1 MQTMILTSQDQLKNL
16 DNVGAVLIYPS
27 KITTSGLIQSAT
39 SNDLVVNCIVDDDPD
54 NAFVGKSLSA
64 LGYPTGC
71 YIVINYQS
79 KKDVK
84 DITGAFSNNL
94 QLGYRAAIIVNKSD
108 YTQDDFKAF
117 SQYGIIVIDH
127 NDVKNHIL
135 TVPEFLTSRSLAMIR
150 DYTNVD
156 ISNVGP
162 GAFVGVGKDTSGLG
176 GGRSFGYST
185 NGQDFYAVIT
195 PKGLVFRQID
205 ALRMW
210 RLLKPQ
216 QAAQIGDFF
225 NNKVAKE
232 IEAQNES
239 LKSAVATANSAV
251 NAANQA
257 VNDSKV
263 NSDAINAMKSA
274 ESKARA
280 DADKAL
286 SDAQAAIKN
295 VSSNVDAVW
304 KNIASVEGQVNSVQ
318 TANEAVAKQLKADLS
333 SAKEKI
339 LTANDNLTKAQ
350 AAIEDNK
357 KAIAA
362 NVSSIN
368 ATIAQHK
375 KDIEAAQA
383 ANAQTA
389 NELASYTKQAEAQEK
404 TIKALQSD
412 DDSTKLTIADIKG
425 NVTQVQD
432 SVTGLTASL
441 KDTNNNVATVKAQA
455 DSLSSTLTTQGKS
468 VSQLLQTVTSL
479 TSSLKDADGRLST
492 VEQTAKSQ
500 TTTISGLK
508 DNFTQVKQEAD
519 KLTDTLKDTQGNIAQ
534 VQATAKGLSE
544 QIESA
549 QGDISNLTKTA
560 TSIQASLT
568 DHSKRIASVE
578 ARADKLESDMKDAQG
593 NITTAM
599 QTASEASVIAS
610 DAKSNA
616 ATAVVTANGVKA
628 VAQDANSTATEAKVT
643 ASEASVIASNA
654 KSDVLTVATTASDAK
669 MLATNAN
676 SQAMEANAT
685 ASNVSINLSEIEK
698 TANNAAS
705 QASVA
710 TSKADSNAKQIS
722 NVADTVTTLQT
733 SIQATQKELSGKVDQ
748 ATIDSTNKRLEDINA
763 QVSVVAGEVRSK
775 AEQTTVSG
783 ISTDLN
789 DLKAKAESIEK
800 DDIDFNDCKSQMNIF
815 SKGPKNAPNDN
826 YWWYL
831 RVEPGTEGRV
841 TQYAVSDRD
850 NHHYTRQF
858 ILTSWTPWKETADS
872 NDVANLQAQ
881 VDKHSTEIS
890 NNTKEI
896 QLKADSQTVNE
907 INQTVQQQQ
916 AQQKVLADQITSKV
930 SSADVE
936 KLVDGKGF
944 ATKDLVESSIT
955 QASGK
960 INETITNLQGNLQN
974 ITADLTG
981 LQSTVKDK
989 ADQSQIT
996 QLTNIVQ
1003 SKVSSK
1009 DYQTTISQL
1018 TNDINAKVAKG
1029 DLISQINIEA
1039 GQTLIQS
1046 KKLFLDADSVV
1057 FSGKA
1062 FIPDAA
1068 IANLSLDKLTTGHI
1082 TIPLTDKFG
1091 NEIELGREGI
1101 EISSL
1106 YSSID
1111 RKEPD
1116 SSANSNDSSANS
1128 SQTDNNAVQAASLM
1142 TSFAAIAN
1150 QPDDSGGLSS
1160 NGNIPDQPDNPD
1172 HPDTYTTSA
1181 SYRMRLTAD
1190 GLRMIQRVHYKN
1202 DRDGKENDRDF
1213 TELQVSPVN
1222 AVGAETTDGANGLAF
1237 VTGVDDNDYT
1247 TGNQPAS
1254 FLALGSGKKTN
1265 EKGTTFHNL
1274 DVIYSATSRSGYPA
1288 GMNVNTHLHI
1298 LPPGADHSIQAVWVS
1313 WSNWDGGEKY
1323 PALVQDGAN
1332 WGGVAFPKSGRVTLF
1347 DANGRYYTPDRNT
1360 GIGPYNSYGG

>member
-27 KITTSGLIQSAT
+27 KITTSGLIQSAL

-54 NAFVGKSLSA
+54 NAFIGQSLSQ
-64 LGYPTGC
+64 LGYPSGC

-84 DITGAFSNNL
+84 DITGVFSNNL

-156 ISNVGP
+156 ISAVGP

-216 QAAQIGDFF
+216 QTAQIGDFF

-239 LKSAVATANSAV
+239 LKSAVATATS
-251 NAANQA
+251 AANTASQA
-257 VNDSKV
+257 VTNSKV
-263 NSDAINAMKSA
+263 NSDVIKAMQSA
-274 ESKARA
+274 ASEAKAG
-280 DADKAL
+280 ADKAI

-295 VSSNVDAVW
+295 VASDVEAIRQNV
-304 KNIASVEGQVNSVQ
+304 ASVEGQVNS
-318 TANEAVAKQLKADLS
+318 
-333 SAKEKI
+333 
-339 LTANDNLTKAQ
+339 
-350 AAIEDNK
+350 
-357 KAIAA
+357 
-362 NVSSIN
+362 
-368 ATIAQHK
+368 
-375 KDIEAAQA
+375 AQA
-383 ANAQTA
+383 ANDSQAKAMQADLNKAKQSISDISKNLDKVSA
-389 NELASYTKQAEAQEK
+389 NLDTYAKSAAEQGHDITELKNQQGLIEADLASAN
-404 TIKALQSD
+404 
-412 DDSTKLTIADIKG
+412 G
-425 NVTQVQD
+425 NVTQLQATVN
-432 SVTGLTASL
+432 GLQGNL
-441 KDTNNNVATVKAQA
+441 KDTDSDVA
-455 DSLSSTLTTQGKS
+455 SLSATA
-468 VSQLLQTVTSL
+468 SQAGLA
-479 TSSLKDADGRLST
+479 LKNA
-492 VEQTAKSQ
+492 QSQ
-500 TTTISGLK
+500 
-508 DNFTQVKQEAD
+508 V
-519 KLTDTLKDTQGNIAQ
+519 AQ
-534 VQATAKGLSE
+534 V
-544 QIESA
+544 I
-549 QGDISNLTKTA
+549 
-560 TSIQASLT
+560 
-568 DHSKRIASVE
+568 
-578 ARADKLESDMKDAQG
+578 ARADKFQATIAEQDKKIVDIKA
-593 NITTAM
+593 TAD
-599 QTASEASVIAS
+599 SASVAAS
-610 DAKSNA
+610 N
-616 ATAVVTANGVKA
+616 
-628 VAQDANSTATEAKVT
+628 ANSTATEAKLTASAASVT
-643 ASEASVIASNA
+643 ASDA
-654 KSDVLTVATTASDAK
+654 KSDVLTATTTASDAK
-669 MLATNAN
+669 LLATNAK

-685 ASNVSINLSEIEK
+685 ASNVSIHLSGVEK

-705 QASVA
+705 QANVA
-710 TSKADSNAKQIS
+710 TSKADSNAKQINS
-722 NVADTVTTLQT
+722 VANTVKTVQA
-733 SIQATQKELSGKVDQ
+733 SVEATQKELSGKVDQ

-858 ILTSWTPWKETADS
+858 ISTSWTPWKETADS

-916 AQQKVLADQITSKV
+916 AQQKILADQITSKV

-936 KLVDGKGF
+936 KMVDGKGF

-996 QLTNIVQ
+996 QLTNVVQ

-1009 DYQTTISQL
+1009 DYQTAISQL
-1018 TNDINAKVAKG
+1018 TDDINAKVAKG
-1029 DLISQINIEA
+1029 DLMSQINIEA

-1068 IANLSLDKLTTGHI
+1068 ITNLSLDKLTTGQLK
-1082 TIPLTDKFG
+1082 IPIADQYG
-1091 NEIELGREGI
+1091 NQIVMGNSGINISSAPQTVRWSNVQTKSNDEARFMINVAGKGI
-1101 EISSL
+1101 EF
-1106 YSSID
+1106 ID
-1111 RKEPD
+1111 RVKYDPSVEHINKSD
-1116 SSANSNDSSANS
+1116 DF
-1128 SQTDNNAVQAASLM
+1128 
-1142 TSFAAIAN
+1142 SFLRM
-1150 QPDDSGGLSS
+1150 QPDVLHSQDGSADQVASPSGMTLYVPT
-1160 NGNIPDQPDNPD
+1160 NI
-1172 HPDTYTTSA
+1172 
-1181 SYRMRLTAD
+1181 
-1190 GLRMIQRVHYKN
+1190 
-1202 DRDGKENDRDF
+1202 
-1213 TELQVSPVN
+1213 SP
-1222 AVGAETTDGANGLAF
+1222 ETGPISPG
-1237 VTGVDDNDYT
+1237 G
-1247 TGNQPAS
+1247 
-1254 FLALGSGKKTN
+1254 FLAIGYDETQQRNPSDEQKGIDIAYVSKPIN
-1265 EKGTTFHNL
+1265 GWEKGLTINTTM
-1274 DVIYSATSRSGYPA
+1274 RMKPK
-1288 GMNVNTHLHI
+1288 
-1298 LPPGADHSIQAVWVS
+1298 GADHAIRTAWVS

-1323 PALVQDGAN
+1323 PALVQDGSN

-1360 GIGPYNSYGG
+1360 GIGPYNNYGG

>member
-1 MQTMILTSQDQLKNL
+1 MILTSQDQLKNL
-16 DNVGAVLIYPS
+16 DNVGAVLVYPS
-27 KITTSGLIQSAT
+27 KITTSGLIQSAL
-39 SNDLVVNCIVDDDPD
+39 SNDLVVNCIVDEDPD

-239 LKSAVATANSAV
+239 LKSAVATATSAV

-263 NSDAINAMKSA
+263 NSDAIKAMQSAASEAKSDAQNATNIANAMKSSVTDQLKNLDSTSKELDNVRSEMTQYAKTAQDQGKDIADLKKSTA
-274 ESKARA
+274 EITA
-280 DADKAL
+280 DVANTKGDVAELKINASATAVMASNNK
-286 SDAQAAIKN
+286 SDITQLQVTA
-295 VSSNVDAVW
+295 SNASIDLQNA
-304 KNIASVEGQVNSVQ
+304 KSDIASVNA
-318 TANEAVAKQLKADLS
+318 TADK
-333 SAKEKI
+333 
-339 LTANDNLTKAQ
+339 
-350 AAIEDNK
+350 
-357 KAIAA
+357 
-362 NVSSIN
+362 IN
-368 ATIAQHK
+368 ASI
-375 KDIEAAQA
+375 KDQ
-383 ANAQTA
+383 
-389 NELASYTKQAEAQEK
+389 
-404 TIKALQSD
+404 
-412 DDSTKLTIADIKG
+412 
-425 NVTQVQD
+425 
-432 SVTGLTASL
+432 
-441 KDTNNNVATVKAQA
+441 
-455 DSLSSTLTTQGKS
+455 
-468 VSQLLQTVTSL
+468 
-479 TSSLKDADGRLST
+479 DGRIST
-492 VEQTAKSQ
+492 VEQTAK
-500 TTTISGLK
+500 G
-508 DNFTQVKQEAD
+508 
-519 KLTDTLKDTQGNIAQ
+519 
-534 VQATAKGLSE
+534 
-544 QIESA
+544 
-549 QGDISNLTKTA
+549 
-560 TSIQASLT
+560 
-568 DHSKRIASVE
+568 
-578 ARADKLESDMKDAQG
+578 
-593 NITTAM
+593 
-599 QTASEASVIAS
+599 
-610 DAKSNA
+610 
-616 ATAVVTANGVKA
+616 
-628 VAQDANSTATEAKVT
+628 
-643 ASEASVIASNA
+643 
-654 KSDVLTVATTASDAK
+654 
-669 MLATNAN
+669 
-676 SQAMEANAT
+676 
-685 ASNVSINLSEIEK
+685 
-698 TANNAAS
+698 
-705 QASVA
+705 
-710 TSKADSNAKQIS
+710 
-722 NVADTVTTLQT
+722 
-733 SIQATQKELSGKVDQ
+733 IQATIGNQQ
-748 ATIDSTNKRLEDINA
+748 NDINTIKQDA
-763 QVSVVAGEVRSK
+763 TGMKETIINNQKQLTEINTSVDGLSTKVAGAV
-775 AEQTTVSG
+775 G
-783 ISTDLN
+783 
-789 DLKAKAESIEK
+789 K
-800 DDIDFNDCKSQMNIF
+800 DF
-815 SKGPKNAPNDN
+815 
-826 YWWYL
+826 
-831 RVEPGTEGRV
+831 
-841 TQYAVSDRD
+841 
-850 NHHYTRQF
+850 
-858 ILTSWTPWKETADS
+858 
-872 NDVANLQAQ
+872 
-881 VDKHSTEIS
+881 
-890 NNTKEI
+890 
-896 QLKADSQTVNE
+896 
-907 INQTVQQQQ
+907 
-916 AQQKVLADQITSKV
+916 
-930 SSADVE
+930 
-936 KLVDGKGF
+936 
-944 ATKDLVESSIT
+944 VESSIK
-955 QASGK
+955 QANDK
-960 INETITNLQGNLQN
+960 INESITSINGNIQN
-974 ITADLTG
+974 ITADLNG
-981 LQSTVKDK
+981 VQATVKDK
-989 ADQSQIT
+989 ADVSQIT
-996 QLTNIVQ
+996 QLTNLI
-1003 SKVSSK
+1003 STKVNQD
-1009 DYQTTISQL
+1009 DYKSAITQL
-1018 TNDINAKVAKG
+1018 GDDINARVQKG
-1029 DLISQINIEA
+1029 DLISQINLEA
-1039 GQTLIQS
+1039 GQTLIES

-1111 RKEPD
+1111 RKDPD
-1116 SSANSNDSSANS
+1116 SSANSTDSSAS
-1128 SQTDNNAVQAASLM
+1128 SNQTDNNAVQAASLM

-1150 QPDDSGGLSS
+1150 QPDDSGGSSS

-1172 HPDTYTTSA
+1172 HPDTYTKSA

-1254 FLALGSGKKTN
+1254 FLALGNGKKTN
-1265 EKGTTFHNL
+1265 EKGTTLHNL

-1313 WSNWDGGEKY
+1313 WSNWDWGERY
-1323 PALVQDGAN
+1323 PAIVQDGAN

-1360 GIGPYNSYGG
+1360 GIGPYNNYGG

>member
-1 MQTMILTSQDQLKNL
+1 MILTSQDQLKNL
-16 DNVGAVLIYPS
+16 DNVGAVLVYPS
-27 KITTSGLIQSAT
+27 KITTSGLIQSAL

-94 QLGYRAAIIVNKSD
+94 QLGYRAAIIINKSD
-108 YTQDDFKAF
+108 YTQDDFKVF

-216 QAAQIGDFF
+216 QAAQIGEFF

-239 LKSAVATANSAV
+239 LKSAVATATSAV

-274 ESKARA
+274 ESEARA

-304 KNIASVEGQVNSVQ
+304 KNIASVEGQVNSAQ
-318 TANEAVAKQLKADLS
+318 TANEA
-333 SAKEKI
+333 
-339 LTANDNLTKAQ
+339 TAQ
-350 AAIEDNK
+350 
-357 KAIAA
+357 
-362 NVSSIN
+362 
-368 ATIAQHK
+368 Q
-375 KDIEAAQA
+375 
-383 ANAQTA
+383 
-389 NELASYTKQAEAQEK
+389 
-404 TIKALQSD
+404 LQSD
-412 DDSTKLTIADIKG
+412 IDNAKQSVADTNKSLDNVSASLDIYAKSATEQGKDITELKNQQGKLEADLAGANG
-425 NVTQVQD
+425 NVTQLQATVSGIRGNLKETND
-432 SVTGLTASL
+432 NVASLSATASQTGIAL
-441 KDTNNNVATVKAQA
+441 KNAQ
-455 DSLSSTLTTQGKS
+455 
-468 VSQLLQTVTSL
+468 SQV
-479 TSSLKDADGRLST
+479 
-492 VEQTAKSQ
+492 
-500 TTTISGLK
+500 
-508 DNFTQVKQEAD
+508 
-519 KLTDTLKDTQGNIAQ
+519 AQ
-534 VQATAKGLSE
+534 V
-544 QIESA
+544 I
-549 QGDISNLTKTA
+549 
-560 TSIQASLT
+560 
-568 DHSKRIASVE
+568 
-578 ARADKLESDMKDAQG
+578 ARADTLQATIADQNKKIVDIKA
-593 NITTAM
+593 TADGASI
-599 QTASEASVIAS
+599 TASS
-610 DAKSNA
+610 
-616 ATAVVTANGVKA
+616 
-628 VAQDANSTATEAKVT
+628 ANSTAAEAKLT
-643 ASEASVIASNA
+643 ASAASVSASDA
-654 KSDVLTVATTASDAK
+654 KSDVLTATANASDAK
-669 MLATNAN
+669 LLATNAN
-676 SQAMEANAT
+676 SQALEASAA
-685 ASNVSINLSEIEK
+685 ASGVSINLSGVEK
-698 TANNAAS
+698 KANDAAS

-710 TSKADSNAKQIS
+710 TSNASQAQATADSNANKIS
-722 NVADTVTTLQT
+722 SVADTITTVQASL
-733 SIQATQKELSGKVDQ
+733 SATQKELSGKVNQTTLD
-748 ATIDSTNKRLEDINA
+748 ATNKKLDNINA
-763 QVSVVAGEVRSK
+763 QVSVVAGEVQSK
-775 AEQTTVSG
+775 AEQTTVNNLS
-783 ISTDLN
+783 IDLN
-789 DLKAKAESIEK
+789 SLKSKTEWVEN
-800 DDIDFNDCKSQMNIF
+800 DNVDFNDCKSQMNVF
-815 SKGPKNAPNDN
+815 AKSPKNAPNTN
-826 YWWYL
+826 YWWFL
-831 RVEPGTEGRV
+831 RVEPGTDSRV

-858 ILTSWTPWKETADS
+858 VSPNWTAWQGNADS
-872 NDVANLQAQ
+872 SDVANLQAQ
-881 VDKHSTEIS
+881 ITTQGTEIS
-890 NNTKEI
+890 NNTHAI
-896 QLKADSQTVNE
+896 QLKADATTVNT
-907 INQTVQQQQ
+907 INDTVKQQQ

-936 KLVDGKGF
+936 KMVDGKGF

-974 ITADLTG
+974 VTADLTG

-996 QLTNIVQ
+996 QLTNVVQ

-1009 DYQTTISQL
+1009 DYQTAISQL
-1018 TNDINAKVAKG
+1018 TDDINAKVAKG
-1029 DLISQINIEA
+1029 DLISQINMEA

-1068 IANLSLDKLTTGHI
+1068 IENLSLDKLTTGHI

-1116 SSANSNDSSANS
+1116 SSANSNDSSASS

-1150 QPDDSGGLSS
+1150 QPDDSGGSS
-1160 NGNIPDQPDNPD
+1160 GNGNIPDQPDNPD
-1172 HPDTYTTSA
+1172 HPDTYTKSA

-1202 DRDGKENDRDF
+1202 DRNGKESDRDF
-1213 TELQVSPVN
+1213 TELQVSPVD

-1323 PALVQDGAN
+1323 PALVQDGSY
-1332 WGGVAFPKSGRVTLF
+1332 WGGIAFPKSGRVTLF

-1360 GIGPYNSYGG
+1360 GIGPYNNYGG

>member
-1 MQTMILTSQDQLKNL
+1 MILTSQDQLKNL
-16 DNVGAVLIYPS
+16 DNVGAVLVYPS
-27 KITTSGLIQSAT
+27 KITTSGLIQSAL
-39 SNDLVVNCIVDDDPD
+39 SNDLVVNCIVDEDPD

-216 QAAQIGDFF
+216 QTAQIGDFF

-239 LKSAVATANSAV
+239 LKSAVSNASEAVKRADSAV
-251 NAANQA
+251 AN
-257 VNDSKV
+257 SKV
-263 NSDAINAMKSA
+263 NSDAIKAMQSAASEAKSDAQNATNIANAMKSSVTDQLKNLDSTSKELDNARSEMTQYAKTAQDQGKDIADLKKSTA
-274 ESKARA
+274 EITA
-280 DADKAL
+280 DVANTKGDVAELKINASATAVMASNNK
-286 SDAQAAIKN
+286 SDITQLQVTA
-295 VSSNVDAVW
+295 SNASIDLQNA
-304 KNIASVEGQVNSVQ
+304 KSDIASVNA
-318 TANEAVAKQLKADLS
+318 TADK
-333 SAKEKI
+333 
-339 LTANDNLTKAQ
+339 
-350 AAIEDNK
+350 
-357 KAIAA
+357 
-362 NVSSIN
+362 IN
-368 ATIAQHK
+368 ASI
-375 KDIEAAQA
+375 KDQ
-383 ANAQTA
+383 
-389 NELASYTKQAEAQEK
+389 
-404 TIKALQSD
+404 
-412 DDSTKLTIADIKG
+412 
-425 NVTQVQD
+425 
-432 SVTGLTASL
+432 
-441 KDTNNNVATVKAQA
+441 
-455 DSLSSTLTTQGKS
+455 
-468 VSQLLQTVTSL
+468 
-479 TSSLKDADGRLST
+479 DGRIST
-492 VEQTAKSQ
+492 VEQTAK
-500 TTTISGLK
+500 G
-508 DNFTQVKQEAD
+508 
-519 KLTDTLKDTQGNIAQ
+519 
-534 VQATAKGLSE
+534 
-544 QIESA
+544 
-549 QGDISNLTKTA
+549 
-560 TSIQASLT
+560 
-568 DHSKRIASVE
+568 
-578 ARADKLESDMKDAQG
+578 
-593 NITTAM
+593 
-599 QTASEASVIAS
+599 
-610 DAKSNA
+610 
-616 ATAVVTANGVKA
+616 
-628 VAQDANSTATEAKVT
+628 
-643 ASEASVIASNA
+643 
-654 KSDVLTVATTASDAK
+654 
-669 MLATNAN
+669 
-676 SQAMEANAT
+676 
-685 ASNVSINLSEIEK
+685 
-698 TANNAAS
+698 
-705 QASVA
+705 
-710 TSKADSNAKQIS
+710 
-722 NVADTVTTLQT
+722 
-733 SIQATQKELSGKVDQ
+733 IQATIGNQQ
-748 ATIDSTNKRLEDINA
+748 NDINTIKQDA
-763 QVSVVAGEVRSK
+763 TGMKETITNNQKQLTEINTSVDGLSTKVAGAV
-775 AEQTTVSG
+775 G
-783 ISTDLN
+783 
-789 DLKAKAESIEK
+789 K
-800 DDIDFNDCKSQMNIF
+800 DF
-815 SKGPKNAPNDN
+815 
-826 YWWYL
+826 
-831 RVEPGTEGRV
+831 
-841 TQYAVSDRD
+841 
-850 NHHYTRQF
+850 
-858 ILTSWTPWKETADS
+858 
-872 NDVANLQAQ
+872 
-881 VDKHSTEIS
+881 
-890 NNTKEI
+890 
-896 QLKADSQTVNE
+896 
-907 INQTVQQQQ
+907 
-916 AQQKVLADQITSKV
+916 
-930 SSADVE
+930 
-936 KLVDGKGF
+936 
-944 ATKDLVESSIT
+944 VESSIK
-955 QASGK
+955 QANDK
-960 INETITNLQGNLQN
+960 INESITSINGNIQN
-974 ITADLTG
+974 ITADLNG
-981 LQSTVKDK
+981 VQATVKNK
-989 ADQSQIT
+989 ADVSQIT
-996 QLTNIVQ
+996 QLTNLI
-1003 SKVSSK
+1003 STKVNQD
-1009 DYQTTISQL
+1009 DYKSAITQL
-1018 TNDINAKVAKG
+1018 GDDINARVQKG
-1029 DLISQINIEA
+1029 DLISQINLEA
-1039 GQTLIQS
+1039 GQTLIES

-1116 SSANSNDSSANS
+1116 SSANSTDSSAS
-1128 SQTDNNAVQAASLM
+1128 SNQTDNNAVQAASLM

-1150 QPDDSGGLSS
+1150 QPDDSGGSSS

-1254 FLALGSGKKTN
+1254 FLALGNGKKTN
-1265 EKGTTFHNL
+1265 EKGTTLHHL

-1360 GIGPYNSYGG
+1360 GIGPYNNYGG

>member
-54 NAFVGKSLSA
+54 NAFIGQSLSQ
-64 LGYPTGC
+64 LGYPSGC
-71 YIVINYQS
+71 YIAINYQN
-79 KKDVK
+79 KKTAK
-84 DITGAFSNNL
+84 EITDAFSSNL

-216 QAAQIGDFF
+216 QTAQIGDFF

-239 LKSAVATANSAV
+239 LKSAVATATSAV

-263 NSDAINAMKSA
+263 NSDAIKAMQSAASEAKSDAQNATNIANAMKSSVTDQLKNLDSTSKELDNARSEMTQYAKTAQDQGKDIADLNKSTA
-274 ESKARA
+274 EITA
-280 DADKAL
+280 DVANTKGDVAELKINASATAVMASNNK
-286 SDAQAAIKN
+286 SDITQLQVTA
-295 VSSNVDAVW
+295 SNASIDLQNA
-304 KNIASVEGQVNSVQ
+304 KSDIASVNA
-318 TANEAVAKQLKADLS
+318 TADK
-333 SAKEKI
+333 
-339 LTANDNLTKAQ
+339 
-350 AAIEDNK
+350 
-357 KAIAA
+357 
-362 NVSSIN
+362 IN
-368 ATIAQHK
+368 ASI
-375 KDIEAAQA
+375 KDQ
-383 ANAQTA
+383 
-389 NELASYTKQAEAQEK
+389 
-404 TIKALQSD
+404 
-412 DDSTKLTIADIKG
+412 
-425 NVTQVQD
+425 
-432 SVTGLTASL
+432 
-441 KDTNNNVATVKAQA
+441 
-455 DSLSSTLTTQGKS
+455 
-468 VSQLLQTVTSL
+468 
-479 TSSLKDADGRLST
+479 DGRIST
-492 VEQTAKSQ
+492 VEQTAK
-500 TTTISGLK
+500 G
-508 DNFTQVKQEAD
+508 
-519 KLTDTLKDTQGNIAQ
+519 
-534 VQATAKGLSE
+534 
-544 QIESA
+544 
-549 QGDISNLTKTA
+549 
-560 TSIQASLT
+560 
-568 DHSKRIASVE
+568 
-578 ARADKLESDMKDAQG
+578 
-593 NITTAM
+593 
-599 QTASEASVIAS
+599 
-610 DAKSNA
+610 
-616 ATAVVTANGVKA
+616 
-628 VAQDANSTATEAKVT
+628 
-643 ASEASVIASNA
+643 
-654 KSDVLTVATTASDAK
+654 
-669 MLATNAN
+669 
-676 SQAMEANAT
+676 
-685 ASNVSINLSEIEK
+685 
-698 TANNAAS
+698 
-705 QASVA
+705 
-710 TSKADSNAKQIS
+710 
-722 NVADTVTTLQT
+722 
-733 SIQATQKELSGKVDQ
+733 IQATIGNQQ
-748 ATIDSTNKRLEDINA
+748 NDINTIKQDA
-763 QVSVVAGEVRSK
+763 TGMKETITNNQKQLTEINTSVDGLSTKVAGAV
-775 AEQTTVSG
+775 G
-783 ISTDLN
+783 
-789 DLKAKAESIEK
+789 K
-800 DDIDFNDCKSQMNIF
+800 DF
-815 SKGPKNAPNDN
+815 
-826 YWWYL
+826 
-831 RVEPGTEGRV
+831 
-841 TQYAVSDRD
+841 
-850 NHHYTRQF
+850 
-858 ILTSWTPWKETADS
+858 
-872 NDVANLQAQ
+872 
-881 VDKHSTEIS
+881 
-890 NNTKEI
+890 
-896 QLKADSQTVNE
+896 
-907 INQTVQQQQ
+907 
-916 AQQKVLADQITSKV
+916 
-930 SSADVE
+930 
-936 KLVDGKGF
+936 
-944 ATKDLVESSIT
+944 VESSIK
-955 QASGK
+955 QANDK
-960 INETITNLQGNLQN
+960 INESITSINGNIQN
-974 ITADLTG
+974 ITADLNG
-981 LQSTVKDK
+981 VQATVKNK
-989 ADQSQIT
+989 ADVSQIT
-996 QLTNIVQ
+996 QLTNLI
-1003 SKVSSK
+1003 STKVNQD
-1009 DYQTTISQL
+1009 DYKSAITQL
-1018 TNDINAKVAKG
+1018 GDDINARVQKG
-1029 DLISQINIEA
+1029 DLISQINLEA
-1039 GQTLIQS
+1039 GQTLIES

-1116 SSANSNDSSANS
+1116 SSANSTDSSAS
-1128 SQTDNNAVQAASLM
+1128 SNQTDNNAVQAASLM

-1150 QPDDSGGLSS
+1150 QPDDSGGSSS

-1202 DRDGKENDRDF
+1202 DRNGKENDRDF

-1254 FLALGSGKKTN
+1254 FLALGNGKKTN
-1265 EKGTTFHNL
+1265 EKGTTLHHL

-1323 PALVQDGAN
+1323 PALVQDGSN

-1360 GIGPYNSYGG
+1360 GIGPYNNYGG

>member
-16 DNVGAVLIYPS
+16 DNVGAVLVYPS
-27 KITTSGLIQSAT
+27 KITTSGLIQSAL

-54 NAFVGKSLSA
+54 NAFIGQSLSQ
-64 LGYPTGC
+64 LGYPSGC
-71 YIVINYQS
+71 YIAINYQN
-79 KKDVK
+79 KKTAK
-84 DITGAFSNNL
+84 EITDAFSSNL
-94 QLGYRAAIIVNKSD
+94 QLGYRAAIIINKSD

-274 ESKARA
+274 TSSAKS
-280 DADKAL
+280 DADTAMQQATSAVSAISAQIEEVEKSVADTNSANKSAVDAL
-286 SDAQAAIKN
+286 KGNISDAQQTISDVSKNLSTVSANLDTYAKSAAEQGHDITSLKNQQGKLEADMASVSGNVAQLTATTDKLQANIKDN
-295 VSSNVDAVW
+295 SG
-304 KNIASVEGQVNSVQ
+304 NIASLQETASQ
-318 TANEAVAKQLKADLS
+318 TA
-333 SAKEKI
+333 
-339 LTANDNLTKAQ
+339 
-350 AAIEDNK
+350 
-357 KAIAA
+357 
-362 NVSSIN
+362 VSI
-368 ATIAQHK
+368 Q
-375 KDIEAAQA
+375 
-383 ANAQTA
+383 NAQSQVASVIATA
-389 NELASYTKQAEAQEK
+389 GQ
-404 TIKALQSD
+404 LQSLITD
-412 DDSTKLTIADIKG
+412 Q
-425 NVTQVQD
+425 N
-432 SVTGLTASL
+432 
-441 KDTNNNVATVKAQA
+441 
-455 DSLSSTLTTQGKS
+455 
-468 VSQLLQTVTSL
+468 
-479 TSSLKDADGRLST
+479 
-492 VEQTAKSQ
+492 
-500 TTTISGLK
+500 
-508 DNFTQVKQEAD
+508 KQ
-519 KLTDTLKDTQGNIAQ
+519 I
-534 VQATAKGLSE
+534 
-544 QIESA
+544 
-549 QGDISNLTKTA
+549 
-560 TSIQASLT
+560 TSI
-568 DHSKRIASVE
+568 K
-578 ARADKLESDMKDAQG
+578 
-593 NITTAM
+593 
-599 QTASEASVIAS
+599 QTASAASVSAS

-616 ATAVVTANGVKA
+616 VQAQLTASAATVVAGNAKA
-628 VAQDANSTATEAKVT
+628 EALSVSAT
-643 ASEASVIASNA
+643 ASEAKI
-654 KSDVLTVATTASDAK
+654 T
-669 MLATNAN
+669 ATNAS
-676 SQAMEANAT
+676 SQAMQANAT
-685 ASNVSINLSEIEK
+685 ASGVAVDLKSVEGNVK
-698 TANNAAS
+698 ANS
-705 QASVA
+705 D
-710 TSKADSNAKQIS
+710 KADSTAQQLSAVSQK
-722 NVADTVTTLQT
+722 VTTNEANI
-733 SIQATQKELSGKVDQ
+733 SATQKQIEAKADRVTVDNL
-748 ATIDSTNKRLEDINA
+748 NKT
-763 QVSVVAGEVRSK
+763 VSSQAGEIQ
-775 AEQTTVSG
+775 A
-783 ISTDLN
+783 
-789 DLKAKAESIEK
+789 
-800 DDIDFNDCKSQMNIF
+800 
-815 SKGPKNAPNDN
+815 NANG
-826 YWWYL
+826 L
-831 RVEPGTEGRV
+831 
-841 TQYAVSDRD
+841 
-850 NHHYTRQF
+850 
-858 ILTSWTPWKETADS
+858 L
-872 NDVANLQAQ
+872 
-881 VDKHSTEIS
+881 
-890 NNTKEI
+890 
-896 QLKADSQTVNE
+896 LKADKTVTDSLNNSIQE
-907 INQTVQQQQ
+907 QQ
-916 AQQKVLADQITSKV
+916 AQQKLLADQITSKV

-936 KLVDGKGF
+936 KMVDGKGF

-960 INETITNLQGNLQN
+960 INESITNLQGNLQN

-981 LQSTVKDK
+981 LQSTVRDK

-996 QLTNIVQ
+996 QLTNVVQ
-1003 SKVSSK
+1003 SKVSSE

-1018 TNDINAKVAKG
+1018 TNDINAKVSKG
-1029 DLISQINIEA
+1029 DLISQINMEA

-1116 SSANSNDSSANS
+1116 SSANSNDSSASS
-1128 SQTDNNAVQAASLM
+1128 SQADNNAVQAASLM

-1150 QPDDSGGLSS
+1150 QPDDSGGSS
-1160 NGNIPDQPDNPD
+1160 GNGNIPDQPVNPD
-1172 HPDTYTTSA
+1172 HPDTYTKSA

-1222 AVGAETTDGANGLAF
+1222 AVGTETTDGANGLAF
-1237 VTGVDDNDYT
+1237 ITGVDDNDYT

-1254 FLALGSGKKTN
+1254 FLALGNGKKTN

-1323 PALVQDGAN
+1323 PALVQDGSN

-1360 GIGPYNSYGG
+1360 GIGPYNNYGG

>member
-39 SNDLVVNCIVDDDPD
+39 SNNLVVNCIVDDDPD
-54 NAFVGKSLSA
+54 NAFIGQSLSQ
-64 LGYPTGC
+64 LGYPSGC
-71 YIVINYQS
+71 YIAINYQN
-79 KKDVK
+79 KKTAK
-84 DITGAFSNNL
+84 EITDAFSSNL
-94 QLGYRAAIIVNKSD
+94 QLGYRAAIIINKSD

-135 TVPEFLTSRSLAMIR
+135 TVPEFLTYRSLAMIR

-239 LKSAVATANSAV
+239 LKSAVATATSAV
-251 NAANQA
+251 NVANQA

-263 NSDAINAMKSA
+263 NSDAIKVMQSA
-274 ESKARA
+274 ASEAKAG
-280 DADKAL
+280 ADKAI
-286 SDAQAAIKN
+286 SDTQAAIKN
-295 VSSNVDAVW
+295 VASDVEAIRQNV
-304 KNIASVEGQVNSVQ
+304 ASVEGQVNS
-318 TANEAVAKQLKADLS
+318 
-333 SAKEKI
+333 
-339 LTANDNLTKAQ
+339 
-350 AAIEDNK
+350 
-357 KAIAA
+357 
-362 NVSSIN
+362 
-368 ATIAQHK
+368 
-375 KDIEAAQA
+375 AQA
-383 ANAQTA
+383 ANDSQTKAMQADLNKAKQSISDISKNLDKVSA
-389 NELASYTKQAEAQEK
+389 NLDTYAKSAAEQGHDITELKNQQGLIEADLASAN
-404 TIKALQSD
+404 
-412 DDSTKLTIADIKG
+412 G
-425 NVTQVQD
+425 NVTQLQATVN
-432 SVTGLTASL
+432 GLQGNL
-441 KDTNNNVATVKAQA
+441 KDTDSDVA
-455 DSLSSTLTTQGKS
+455 SLSATA
-468 VSQLLQTVTSL
+468 SQAGLA
-479 TSSLKDADGRLST
+479 LKNA
-492 VEQTAKSQ
+492 QSQ
-500 TTTISGLK
+500 
-508 DNFTQVKQEAD
+508 V
-519 KLTDTLKDTQGNIAQ
+519 AQ
-534 VQATAKGLSE
+534 V
-544 QIESA
+544 I
-549 QGDISNLTKTA
+549 
-560 TSIQASLT
+560 
-568 DHSKRIASVE
+568 
-578 ARADKLESDMKDAQG
+578 ARADKFQATIAEQDKKIVDIKA
-593 NITTAM
+593 TAD
-599 QTASEASVIAS
+599 SASVAAS
-610 DAKSNA
+610 N
-616 ATAVVTANGVKA
+616 
-628 VAQDANSTATEAKVT
+628 ANSTATEAKLTASAASVT
-643 ASEASVIASNA
+643 ASDA
-654 KSDVLTVATTASDAK
+654 KSDVLTATTTASDAK
-669 MLATNAN
+669 LLATNAK

-685 ASNVSINLSEIEK
+685 ASNVSIHLSGVEK

-705 QASVA
+705 QANVA
-710 TSKADSNAKQIS
+710 TSKADSNAKQINS
-722 NVADTVTTLQT
+722 VANTVTTVQA
-733 SIQATQKELSGKVDQ
+733 SVEATQKELSGKVDQ

-858 ILTSWTPWKETADS
+858 ISTSWTPWKETADS

-890 NNTKEI
+890 NNTREI
-896 QLKADSQTVNE
+896 QLKADSQTVNM
-907 INQTVQQQQ
+907 INQTVQKQQ
-916 AQQKVLADQITSKV
+916 AQQKILADQITSKV

-936 KLVDGKGF
+936 KMIDGKGF

-981 LQSTVKDK
+981 LQSTVKNK

-996 QLTNIVQ
+996 QLTNVVQ

-1018 TNDINAKVAKG
+1018 TNDINAKVSKG
-1029 DLISQINIEA
+1029 DLISQINMEA

-1111 RKEPD
+1111 RKDPD
-1116 SSANSNDSSANS
+1116 SSANSNDSSASS
-1128 SQTDNNAVQAASLM
+1128 SQADNNAVQAASLM

-1150 QPDDSGGLSS
+1150 QPDDSGGSS
-1160 NGNIPDQPDNPD
+1160 GNGNIPDQPVNPD
-1172 HPDTYTTSA
+1172 HPDTYTKSA

-1222 AVGAETTDGANGLAF
+1222 AVGTETTDGANGLAF
-1237 VTGVDDNDYT
+1237 ITGVDDNDYT

-1254 FLALGSGKKTN
+1254 FLALGNGKKTN

>member
-1 MQTMILTSQDQLKNL
+1 MILTSQDQLKNL
-16 DNVGAVLIYPS
+16 DNVGAVLVYPS
-27 KITTSGLIQSAT
+27 KITTSGLIQSAL
-39 SNDLVVNCIVDDDPD
+39 SNDLVVNCIVDEDPD

-216 QAAQIGDFF
+216 QTAQIGDFF

-239 LKSAVATANSAV
+239 LKSAVSNASEAVKRADSAV
-251 NAANQA
+251 AN
-257 VNDSKV
+257 SKV
-263 NSDAINAMKSA
+263 NSDAIKAMQSAASEAKSDAQNATNIANAMKSIVTDQLKNLDSTSKELDNARSEMTQYAKTAQDQGKDIADLKKSTA
-274 ESKARA
+274 EITA
-280 DADKAL
+280 DVANTKGDVAELKINASATAVMASNNK
-286 SDAQAAIKN
+286 SDITQLQVTA
-295 VSSNVDAVW
+295 SNASIDLQNA
-304 KNIASVEGQVNSVQ
+304 KSDIASVNA
-318 TANEAVAKQLKADLS
+318 TADK
-333 SAKEKI
+333 
-339 LTANDNLTKAQ
+339 
-350 AAIEDNK
+350 
-357 KAIAA
+357 
-362 NVSSIN
+362 IN
-368 ATIAQHK
+368 ASI
-375 KDIEAAQA
+375 KDQ
-383 ANAQTA
+383 
-389 NELASYTKQAEAQEK
+389 
-404 TIKALQSD
+404 
-412 DDSTKLTIADIKG
+412 
-425 NVTQVQD
+425 
-432 SVTGLTASL
+432 
-441 KDTNNNVATVKAQA
+441 
-455 DSLSSTLTTQGKS
+455 
-468 VSQLLQTVTSL
+468 
-479 TSSLKDADGRLST
+479 DGRIST
-492 VEQTAKSQ
+492 VEQTAK
-500 TTTISGLK
+500 G
-508 DNFTQVKQEAD
+508 
-519 KLTDTLKDTQGNIAQ
+519 
-534 VQATAKGLSE
+534 
-544 QIESA
+544 
-549 QGDISNLTKTA
+549 
-560 TSIQASLT
+560 
-568 DHSKRIASVE
+568 
-578 ARADKLESDMKDAQG
+578 
-593 NITTAM
+593 
-599 QTASEASVIAS
+599 
-610 DAKSNA
+610 
-616 ATAVVTANGVKA
+616 
-628 VAQDANSTATEAKVT
+628 
-643 ASEASVIASNA
+643 
-654 KSDVLTVATTASDAK
+654 
-669 MLATNAN
+669 
-676 SQAMEANAT
+676 
-685 ASNVSINLSEIEK
+685 
-698 TANNAAS
+698 
-705 QASVA
+705 
-710 TSKADSNAKQIS
+710 
-722 NVADTVTTLQT
+722 
-733 SIQATQKELSGKVDQ
+733 IQATIGNQQ
-748 ATIDSTNKRLEDINA
+748 NDINTIKQDA
-763 QVSVVAGEVRSK
+763 TGMKETITNNQKQLTEINTSVDGLSTKVAGAV
-775 AEQTTVSG
+775 G
-783 ISTDLN
+783 
-789 DLKAKAESIEK
+789 K
-800 DDIDFNDCKSQMNIF
+800 DF
-815 SKGPKNAPNDN
+815 
-826 YWWYL
+826 
-831 RVEPGTEGRV
+831 
-841 TQYAVSDRD
+841 
-850 NHHYTRQF
+850 
-858 ILTSWTPWKETADS
+858 
-872 NDVANLQAQ
+872 
-881 VDKHSTEIS
+881 
-890 NNTKEI
+890 
-896 QLKADSQTVNE
+896 
-907 INQTVQQQQ
+907 
-916 AQQKVLADQITSKV
+916 
-930 SSADVE
+930 
-936 KLVDGKGF
+936 
-944 ATKDLVESSIT
+944 VESSIK
-955 QASGK
+955 QANDK
-960 INETITNLQGNLQN
+960 INESITSINGNIQN
-974 ITADLTG
+974 ITADLNG
-981 LQSTVKDK
+981 VQATVKNK
-989 ADQSQIT
+989 ADVSQIT
-996 QLTNIVQ
+996 QLTNLI
-1003 SKVSSK
+1003 STKVNQD
-1009 DYQTTISQL
+1009 DYKSAITQL
-1018 TNDINAKVAKG
+1018 GDDINARVQKG
-1029 DLISQINIEA
+1029 DLISQINLEA
-1039 GQTLIQS
+1039 GQTLIES

-1116 SSANSNDSSANS
+1116 SSANSTDSSAS
-1128 SQTDNNAVQAASLM
+1128 SNQTDNNAVQAASLM

-1150 QPDDSGGLSS
+1150 QPDDSGGSSS

-1172 HPDTYTTSA
+1172 HPDTYTKSA

-1254 FLALGSGKKTN
+1254 FLALGNGKKTN

-1298 LPPGADHSIQAVWVS
+1298 LPPGADHGIRTAWVS
-1313 WSNWDGGEKY
+1313 WSGWDGGEKY

-1360 GIGPYNSYGG
+1360 GIGPYNNYGG

>member
-1 MQTMILTSQDQLKNL
+1 MILTSQDQLKNL
-16 DNVGAVLIYPS
+16 DNVGAVLVYPS
-27 KITTSGLIQSAT
+27 KITTSGLIQSAL
-39 SNDLVVNCIVDDDPD
+39 SNDLVVNCIVDEEPD

-216 QAAQIGDFF
+216 QTAQIGDFF

-239 LKSAVATANSAV
+239 LKSAVSNASEAVKRADSAV
-251 NAANQA
+251 AN
-257 VNDSKV
+257 SKV
-263 NSDAINAMKSA
+263 NSDAIKAMQSAASEAKSDAQNATNIANAMKSSVTDQLKNLDSTSKELDNARSEMTQYAKTAQDQGKDIADLKKSTA
-274 ESKARA
+274 EITA
-280 DADKAL
+280 DVANTKGDVAELKINASATAVMASNNK
-286 SDAQAAIKN
+286 SDITQLQVTA
-295 VSSNVDAVW
+295 SNASIDLQNA
-304 KNIASVEGQVNSVQ
+304 KSDIASVNA
-318 TANEAVAKQLKADLS
+318 TADK
-333 SAKEKI
+333 
-339 LTANDNLTKAQ
+339 
-350 AAIEDNK
+350 
-357 KAIAA
+357 
-362 NVSSIN
+362 IN
-368 ATIAQHK
+368 ASI
-375 KDIEAAQA
+375 KDQ
-383 ANAQTA
+383 
-389 NELASYTKQAEAQEK
+389 
-404 TIKALQSD
+404 
-412 DDSTKLTIADIKG
+412 
-425 NVTQVQD
+425 
-432 SVTGLTASL
+432 
-441 KDTNNNVATVKAQA
+441 
-455 DSLSSTLTTQGKS
+455 
-468 VSQLLQTVTSL
+468 
-479 TSSLKDADGRLST
+479 DGRIST
-492 VEQTAKSQ
+492 VEQTAK
-500 TTTISGLK
+500 G
-508 DNFTQVKQEAD
+508 
-519 KLTDTLKDTQGNIAQ
+519 
-534 VQATAKGLSE
+534 
-544 QIESA
+544 
-549 QGDISNLTKTA
+549 
-560 TSIQASLT
+560 
-568 DHSKRIASVE
+568 
-578 ARADKLESDMKDAQG
+578 
-593 NITTAM
+593 
-599 QTASEASVIAS
+599 
-610 DAKSNA
+610 
-616 ATAVVTANGVKA
+616 
-628 VAQDANSTATEAKVT
+628 
-643 ASEASVIASNA
+643 
-654 KSDVLTVATTASDAK
+654 
-669 MLATNAN
+669 
-676 SQAMEANAT
+676 
-685 ASNVSINLSEIEK
+685 
-698 TANNAAS
+698 
-705 QASVA
+705 
-710 TSKADSNAKQIS
+710 
-722 NVADTVTTLQT
+722 
-733 SIQATQKELSGKVDQ
+733 IQATIGNQQ
-748 ATIDSTNKRLEDINA
+748 NDINTIKQDA
-763 QVSVVAGEVRSK
+763 TGMKETITNNQKQLTEINTSVDGLSTKVAGAV
-775 AEQTTVSG
+775 G
-783 ISTDLN
+783 
-789 DLKAKAESIEK
+789 K
-800 DDIDFNDCKSQMNIF
+800 DF
-815 SKGPKNAPNDN
+815 
-826 YWWYL
+826 
-831 RVEPGTEGRV
+831 
-841 TQYAVSDRD
+841 
-850 NHHYTRQF
+850 
-858 ILTSWTPWKETADS
+858 
-872 NDVANLQAQ
+872 
-881 VDKHSTEIS
+881 
-890 NNTKEI
+890 
-896 QLKADSQTVNE
+896 
-907 INQTVQQQQ
+907 
-916 AQQKVLADQITSKV
+916 
-930 SSADVE
+930 
-936 KLVDGKGF
+936 
-944 ATKDLVESSIT
+944 VESSIK
-955 QASGK
+955 QANDK
-960 INETITNLQGNLQN
+960 INESITSINGNIQN
-974 ITADLTG
+974 ITADLNG
-981 LQSTVKDK
+981 VQATVKNK
-989 ADQSQIT
+989 ADVSQIT
-996 QLTNIVQ
+996 QLTNLI
-1003 SKVSSK
+1003 STKVNQD
-1009 DYQTTISQL
+1009 DYKSAITQL
-1018 TNDINAKVAKG
+1018 GDDINARVQKG
-1029 DLISQINIEA
+1029 DLISQINLEA
-1039 GQTLIQS
+1039 GQTLIES

-1116 SSANSNDSSANS
+1116 SSANSTDSSAS
-1128 SQTDNNAVQAASLM
+1128 SNQTDNNAVQSASLM

-1150 QPDDSGGLSS
+1150 QPDDSGGSSS

-1172 HPDTYTTSA
+1172 HPDTYTRSA

-1254 FLALGSGKKTN
+1254 FLALGNGKKTN
-1265 EKGTTFHNL
+1265 EKGTTLHHL

-1323 PALVQDGAN
+1323 PALVQDGSY
-1332 WGGVAFPKSGRVTLF
+1332 WGGIAFPKSGRVTLF

-1360 GIGPYNSYGG
+1360 GIGPYNNYGG

>member
-16 DNVGAVLIYPS
+16 DNVGAVLVYPS
-27 KITTSGLIQSAT
+27 KITTSGLIQSAL
-39 SNDLVVNCIVDDDPD
+39 SNDLVVNCIVDEDPD

-216 QAAQIGDFF
+216 QTAQIGDFF

-239 LKSAVATANSAV
+239 LKSAVSNASEAVKRADSAV
-251 NAANQA
+251 AN
-257 VNDSKV
+257 SKV
-263 NSDAINAMKSA
+263 NSDAIKAMQSAASEAKSDAQNATNIANAMKSSVTDQLKNLDSTSKELDNARSEMTQYAKTAQDQGKDIADLKKSTA
-274 ESKARA
+274 EITA
-280 DADKAL
+280 DVANTKGDVAELKINASATAVMASNNK
-286 SDAQAAIKN
+286 SDITQLQVTA
-295 VSSNVDAVW
+295 SNASIDLQNA
-304 KNIASVEGQVNSVQ
+304 KSDIASVNA
-318 TANEAVAKQLKADLS
+318 TADK
-333 SAKEKI
+333 
-339 LTANDNLTKAQ
+339 
-350 AAIEDNK
+350 
-357 KAIAA
+357 
-362 NVSSIN
+362 IN
-368 ATIAQHK
+368 ASI
-375 KDIEAAQA
+375 KDQ
-383 ANAQTA
+383 
-389 NELASYTKQAEAQEK
+389 
-404 TIKALQSD
+404 
-412 DDSTKLTIADIKG
+412 
-425 NVTQVQD
+425 
-432 SVTGLTASL
+432 
-441 KDTNNNVATVKAQA
+441 
-455 DSLSSTLTTQGKS
+455 
-468 VSQLLQTVTSL
+468 
-479 TSSLKDADGRLST
+479 DGRIST
-492 VEQTAKSQ
+492 VEQTAK
-500 TTTISGLK
+500 G
-508 DNFTQVKQEAD
+508 
-519 KLTDTLKDTQGNIAQ
+519 
-534 VQATAKGLSE
+534 
-544 QIESA
+544 
-549 QGDISNLTKTA
+549 
-560 TSIQASLT
+560 
-568 DHSKRIASVE
+568 
-578 ARADKLESDMKDAQG
+578 
-593 NITTAM
+593 
-599 QTASEASVIAS
+599 
-610 DAKSNA
+610 
-616 ATAVVTANGVKA
+616 
-628 VAQDANSTATEAKVT
+628 
-643 ASEASVIASNA
+643 
-654 KSDVLTVATTASDAK
+654 
-669 MLATNAN
+669 
-676 SQAMEANAT
+676 
-685 ASNVSINLSEIEK
+685 
-698 TANNAAS
+698 
-705 QASVA
+705 
-710 TSKADSNAKQIS
+710 
-722 NVADTVTTLQT
+722 
-733 SIQATQKELSGKVDQ
+733 IQATIGNQQ
-748 ATIDSTNKRLEDINA
+748 NDINTIKQDA
-763 QVSVVAGEVRSK
+763 TGMKETIINNQKQLTEINTSVDGLSTKVAGAV
-775 AEQTTVSG
+775 G
-783 ISTDLN
+783 
-789 DLKAKAESIEK
+789 K
-800 DDIDFNDCKSQMNIF
+800 DF
-815 SKGPKNAPNDN
+815 
-826 YWWYL
+826 
-831 RVEPGTEGRV
+831 
-841 TQYAVSDRD
+841 
-850 NHHYTRQF
+850 
-858 ILTSWTPWKETADS
+858 
-872 NDVANLQAQ
+872 
-881 VDKHSTEIS
+881 
-890 NNTKEI
+890 
-896 QLKADSQTVNE
+896 
-907 INQTVQQQQ
+907 
-916 AQQKVLADQITSKV
+916 
-930 SSADVE
+930 
-936 KLVDGKGF
+936 
-944 ATKDLVESSIT
+944 VESSIK
-955 QASGK
+955 QANDK
-960 INETITNLQGNLQN
+960 INESITSINGNIQN
-974 ITADLTG
+974 ITADLNG
-981 LQSTVKDK
+981 VQATVKNK
-989 ADQSQIT
+989 ADVSQIT
-996 QLTNIVQ
+996 QLTNLI
-1003 SKVSSK
+1003 STKVNQD
-1009 DYQTTISQL
+1009 DYKSAITQL
-1018 TNDINAKVAKG
+1018 GDDINARVQKG
-1029 DLISQINIEA
+1029 DLISQINLEA
-1039 GQTLIQS
+1039 GQTLIES

-1116 SSANSNDSSANS
+1116 SSANSTDSSAS
-1128 SQTDNNAVQAASLM
+1128 SNQTDNNAVQAASLM

-1150 QPDDSGGLSS
+1150 QPNDSGGSSS

-1254 FLALGSGKKTN
+1254 FLALGNGKKTN
-1265 EKGTTFHNL
+1265 EKGTTLHHL

-1323 PALVQDGAN
+1323 PALVQDGSN

-1360 GIGPYNSYGG
+1360 GIGSYNNYGG

>member
-1 MQTMILTSQDQLKNL
+1 MILTSQDQLKNL
-16 DNVGAVLIYPS
+16 DNVGAVLVYPS

-54 NAFVGKSLSA
+54 NAFIGQSLSQ
-64 LGYPTGC
+64 LGYPSGC

-94 QLGYRAAIIVNKSD
+94 QLGYRAAIIINKSD
-108 YTQDDFKAF
+108 YSQDDLKTFK
-117 SQYGIIVIDH
+117 QYGVIVIDH
-127 NDVKNHIL
+127 TDVKDNL
-135 TVPEFLTSRSLAMIR
+135 LNVPELLTSRSLAMVR

-156 ISNVGP
+156 IADAGP
-162 GAFVGVGKDTSGLG
+162 GAYVGIGKDTSGLG

-239 LKSAVATANSAV
+239 LKSAVATATSAV
-251 NAANQA
+251 NVANQA

-263 NSDAINAMKSA
+263 NSDAIKVMQSA
-274 ESKARA
+274 ASEARA

-304 KNIASVEGQVNSVQ
+304 KNIASVEGQVNS
-318 TANEAVAKQLKADLS
+318 
-333 SAKEKI
+333 
-339 LTANDNLTKAQ
+339 
-350 AAIEDNK
+350 
-357 KAIAA
+357 
-362 NVSSIN
+362 
-368 ATIAQHK
+368 
-375 KDIEAAQA
+375 AQA
-383 ANAQTA
+383 ANDSQAKAMQADLNKAKQSISDISKNLDKVSA
-389 NELASYTKQAEAQEK
+389 NLDTYAKSAAEQGHDITELKNQQGLIEADLASAN
-404 TIKALQSD
+404 
-412 DDSTKLTIADIKG
+412 G
-425 NVTQVQD
+425 NVTQLQATVN
-432 SVTGLTASL
+432 GLQGNL
-441 KDTNNNVATVKAQA
+441 KDTDSDVA
-455 DSLSSTLTTQGKS
+455 SLSATA
-468 VSQLLQTVTSL
+468 SQAGLA
-479 TSSLKDADGRLST
+479 LKNA
-492 VEQTAKSQ
+492 QSQ
-500 TTTISGLK
+500 
-508 DNFTQVKQEAD
+508 V
-519 KLTDTLKDTQGNIAQ
+519 AQ
-534 VQATAKGLSE
+534 V
-544 QIESA
+544 I
-549 QGDISNLTKTA
+549 
-560 TSIQASLT
+560 
-568 DHSKRIASVE
+568 
-578 ARADKLESDMKDAQG
+578 ARADKFQATIAEQDKKIVDIKA
-593 NITTAM
+593 TAD
-599 QTASEASVIAS
+599 SASVAAS
-610 DAKSNA
+610 N
-616 ATAVVTANGVKA
+616 
-628 VAQDANSTATEAKVT
+628 ANSTATEAKVT

-654 KSDVLTVATTASDAK
+654 KSDVLKVATTASDAK
-669 MLATNAN
+669 LLATNAK

-685 ASNVSINLSEIEK
+685 ASNVSIHLSGVEK

-705 QASVA
+705 QANVA
-710 TSKADSNAKQIS
+710 TSKADSNAKQINS
-722 NVADTVTTLQT
+722 VANTVTTVQA
-733 SIQATQKELSGKVDQ
+733 SVEATQKELSGKVDQ
-748 ATIDSTNKRLEDINA
+748 ATIDSTNKRLKDINA

-858 ILTSWTPWKETADS
+858 ISTSWTPWKETADS

-916 AQQKVLADQITSKV
+916 AQQKILADQIVSKV

-936 KLVDGKGF
+936 KMVDGKGF

-960 INETITNLQGNLQN
+960 INESITNLQGNLQN

-996 QLTNIVQ
+996 QLTNVVQ

-1029 DLISQINIEA
+1029 DLISQINMES
-1039 GQTLIQS
+1039 GQMLIQS
-1046 KKLFLDADSVV
+1046 NKLFLDAGSVV

-1068 IANLSLDKLTTGHI
+1068 IENLSLDKLTTGHI

-1111 RKEPD
+1111 RKGPD
-1116 SSANSNDSSANS
+1116 SSANSNDSSASS

-1150 QPDDSGGLSS
+1150 QPDDSGGSS
-1160 NGNIPDQPDNPD
+1160 GNGNIPDQPDNPD

-1254 FLALGSGKKTN
+1254 FLALGNGKKTN

-1298 LPPGADHSIQAVWVS
+1298 LPPGADHGIQAVWVS

-1323 PALVQDGAN
+1323 PALVQDGSN
-1332 WGGVAFPKSGRVTLF
+1332 YWGGVAFPKSGRVTLF
-1347 DANGRYYTPDRNT
+1347 DAYGRYYSPDRNT
-1360 GIGPYNSYGG
+1360 GIGAYNSYGG

>member
-1 MQTMILTSQDQLKNL
+1 MILTSQDQLKNL
-16 DNVGAVLIYPS
+16 DNVGAVLVYPS
-27 KITTSGLIQSAT
+27 KITTSGLIQSAL
-39 SNDLVVNCIVDDDPD
+39 SNDLVVNCIVDEDPD

-239 LKSAVATANSAV
+239 LKSAVATATSAV

-263 NSDAINAMKSA
+263 NSDAIKAMQSAASEAKSG
-274 ESKARA
+274 
-280 DADKAL
+280 ADKAI

-295 VSSNVDAVW
+295 VASDVEAIRQNV
-304 KNIASVEGQVNSVQ
+304 ASVEGQVNS
-318 TANEAVAKQLKADLS
+318 
-333 SAKEKI
+333 
-339 LTANDNLTKAQ
+339 
-350 AAIEDNK
+350 
-357 KAIAA
+357 
-362 NVSSIN
+362 
-368 ATIAQHK
+368 
-375 KDIEAAQA
+375 AQA
-383 ANAQTA
+383 ANDSQAKAMQADLNKAKQSISDISKNLDKVSA
-389 NELASYTKQAEAQEK
+389 NLDTYAKSAAEQGHDITELKNQQGLIEADLASAN
-404 TIKALQSD
+404 
-412 DDSTKLTIADIKG
+412 G
-425 NVTQVQD
+425 NVTQLQATVN
-432 SVTGLTASL
+432 GLQGNL
-441 KDTNNNVATVKAQA
+441 KDTDSDVA
-455 DSLSSTLTTQGKS
+455 SLSATA
-468 VSQLLQTVTSL
+468 SQAGLA
-479 TSSLKDADGRLST
+479 LKNA
-492 VEQTAKSQ
+492 QSQ
-500 TTTISGLK
+500 
-508 DNFTQVKQEAD
+508 V
-519 KLTDTLKDTQGNIAQ
+519 AQ
-534 VQATAKGLSE
+534 V
-544 QIESA
+544 I
-549 QGDISNLTKTA
+549 
-560 TSIQASLT
+560 
-568 DHSKRIASVE
+568 
-578 ARADKLESDMKDAQG
+578 ARADKFQATIAEQDKKIVDIKA
-593 NITTAM
+593 TAD
-599 QTASEASVIAS
+599 SASVAAS
-610 DAKSNA
+610 N
-616 ATAVVTANGVKA
+616 
-628 VAQDANSTATEAKVT
+628 ANSTATEAKLTASAASVT
-643 ASEASVIASNA
+643 ASDA
-654 KSDVLTVATTASDAK
+654 KSDVLTATTTASDAK
-669 MLATNAN
+669 LLATNAK

-685 ASNVSINLSEIEK
+685 ASNVSIHLSGVEK

-705 QASVA
+705 QANVA
-710 TSKADSNAKQIS
+710 TSKADSNAKQINS
-722 NVADTVTTLQT
+722 VANTVKTVQA
-733 SIQATQKELSGKVDQ
+733 SVEATQKELSGKVDQ

-858 ILTSWTPWKETADS
+858 ISTSWTPWKETADS

-916 AQQKVLADQITSKV
+916 AQQKILADQITSKV

-936 KLVDGKGF
+936 KMVDGKGF

-996 QLTNIVQ
+996 QLTNVVQ

-1009 DYQTTISQL
+1009 DYQTAISQL
-1018 TNDINAKVAKG
+1018 TDDINAKVAKG
-1029 DLISQINIEA
+1029 DLMSQINIEA

-1068 IANLSLDKLTTGHI
+1068 ITNLSLDKLTTGQLK
-1082 TIPLTDKFG
+1082 IPIADQYG
-1091 NEIELGREGI
+1091 NQIVMGNSGINISSAPQTVRWSNVQTKSNDEARFMINVAGKGI
-1101 EISSL
+1101 EF
-1106 YSSID
+1106 ID
-1111 RKEPD
+1111 RVKYDPSVEHINKSD
-1116 SSANSNDSSANS
+1116 DF
-1128 SQTDNNAVQAASLM
+1128 
-1142 TSFAAIAN
+1142 SFLRM
-1150 QPDDSGGLSS
+1150 QPDVLHSQDGSADQVASPSGMTLYVPT
-1160 NGNIPDQPDNPD
+1160 NI
-1172 HPDTYTTSA
+1172 
-1181 SYRMRLTAD
+1181 
-1190 GLRMIQRVHYKN
+1190 
-1202 DRDGKENDRDF
+1202 
-1213 TELQVSPVN
+1213 SP
-1222 AVGAETTDGANGLAF
+1222 ETGPISPG
-1237 VTGVDDNDYT
+1237 G
-1247 TGNQPAS
+1247 
-1254 FLALGSGKKTN
+1254 FLAIGYDETQQRNPSDEQKGIDIAYVSKPIN
-1265 EKGTTFHNL
+1265 GWEKGLTINTTM
-1274 DVIYSATSRSGYPA
+1274 RMKPK
-1288 GMNVNTHLHI
+1288 
-1298 LPPGADHSIQAVWVS
+1298 GADHAIRTAWVS

-1323 PALVQDGAN
+1323 PALVQDGSN

-1360 GIGPYNSYGG
+1360 GIGPYNNYGG

>member
-1 MQTMILTSQDQLKNL
+1 MILTSQDQLKNL
-16 DNVGAVLIYPS
+16 DNVGAVLVYPS
-27 KITTSGLIQSAT
+27 KITTSGLIQSAL
-39 SNDLVVNCIVDDDPD
+39 SNDLVVNCIVDEDPD

-216 QAAQIGDFF
+216 QTAQIGDFF

-239 LKSAVATANSAV
+239 LKSAVSNASEAVKRADSAV
-251 NAANQA
+251 AN
-257 VNDSKV
+257 SKV
-263 NSDAINAMKSA
+263 NSDAIKAMQSAASEAKSDAQNATNIANAMKSSVTDQLKNLDSTSKELDNARSEMTQYAKTAQDQGKDIADLKKSTA
-274 ESKARA
+274 EITA
-280 DADKAL
+280 DVANTKGDVAELKINASATAVMASNNK
-286 SDAQAAIKN
+286 SDITQLQVTA
-295 VSSNVDAVW
+295 SNASIDLQNA
-304 KNIASVEGQVNSVQ
+304 KSDIASVNA
-318 TANEAVAKQLKADLS
+318 TADK
-333 SAKEKI
+333 
-339 LTANDNLTKAQ
+339 
-350 AAIEDNK
+350 
-357 KAIAA
+357 
-362 NVSSIN
+362 IN
-368 ATIAQHK
+368 ASI
-375 KDIEAAQA
+375 KDQ
-383 ANAQTA
+383 
-389 NELASYTKQAEAQEK
+389 
-404 TIKALQSD
+404 
-412 DDSTKLTIADIKG
+412 
-425 NVTQVQD
+425 
-432 SVTGLTASL
+432 
-441 KDTNNNVATVKAQA
+441 
-455 DSLSSTLTTQGKS
+455 
-468 VSQLLQTVTSL
+468 
-479 TSSLKDADGRLST
+479 DGRIST
-492 VEQTAKSQ
+492 VEQTAK
-500 TTTISGLK
+500 G
-508 DNFTQVKQEAD
+508 
-519 KLTDTLKDTQGNIAQ
+519 
-534 VQATAKGLSE
+534 
-544 QIESA
+544 
-549 QGDISNLTKTA
+549 
-560 TSIQASLT
+560 
-568 DHSKRIASVE
+568 
-578 ARADKLESDMKDAQG
+578 
-593 NITTAM
+593 
-599 QTASEASVIAS
+599 
-610 DAKSNA
+610 
-616 ATAVVTANGVKA
+616 
-628 VAQDANSTATEAKVT
+628 
-643 ASEASVIASNA
+643 
-654 KSDVLTVATTASDAK
+654 
-669 MLATNAN
+669 
-676 SQAMEANAT
+676 
-685 ASNVSINLSEIEK
+685 
-698 TANNAAS
+698 
-705 QASVA
+705 
-710 TSKADSNAKQIS
+710 
-722 NVADTVTTLQT
+722 
-733 SIQATQKELSGKVDQ
+733 IQATIGNQQ
-748 ATIDSTNKRLEDINA
+748 NDINTIKQDA
-763 QVSVVAGEVRSK
+763 TGMKETIINNQKQLTEINTSVDGLSTKVAGAV
-775 AEQTTVSG
+775 G
-783 ISTDLN
+783 
-789 DLKAKAESIEK
+789 K
-800 DDIDFNDCKSQMNIF
+800 DF
-815 SKGPKNAPNDN
+815 
-826 YWWYL
+826 
-831 RVEPGTEGRV
+831 
-841 TQYAVSDRD
+841 
-850 NHHYTRQF
+850 
-858 ILTSWTPWKETADS
+858 
-872 NDVANLQAQ
+872 
-881 VDKHSTEIS
+881 
-890 NNTKEI
+890 
-896 QLKADSQTVNE
+896 
-907 INQTVQQQQ
+907 
-916 AQQKVLADQITSKV
+916 
-930 SSADVE
+930 
-936 KLVDGKGF
+936 
-944 ATKDLVESSIT
+944 VESSIK
-955 QASGK
+955 QANDK
-960 INETITNLQGNLQN
+960 INESITSINGNIQN
-974 ITADLTG
+974 ITADLNG
-981 LQSTVKDK
+981 VQATVKNK
-989 ADQSQIT
+989 ADVSQIT
-996 QLTNIVQ
+996 QLTNLI
-1003 SKVSSK
+1003 STKVNQD
-1009 DYQTTISQL
+1009 DYKSAITQL
-1018 TNDINAKVAKG
+1018 GDDINARVQKG
-1029 DLISQINIEA
+1029 DLISQINLEA
-1039 GQTLIQS
+1039 GQTLIES

-1116 SSANSNDSSANS
+1116 SSANSTDSSAS
-1128 SQTDNNAVQAASLM
+1128 SNQTDNNAVQSASLM

-1150 QPDDSGGLSS
+1150 QPDDSGGSSS

-1323 PALVQDGAN
+1323 PALVQDGN
-1332 WGGVAFPKSGRVTLF
+1332 YWGGVAFPKSGRVTLF
-1347 DANGRYYTPDRNT
+1347 DADGRYYTPDRNT

>member
-16 DNVGAVLIYPS
+16 DNVGAVLVYPS
-27 KITTSGLIQSAT
+27 KITTSGLIQSAL
-39 SNDLVVNCIVDDDPD
+39 SNDLVVNCIVDEDPY

-216 QAAQIGDFF
+216 QTAQIGDFF
-225 NNKVAKE
+225 NNKVAKQ

-239 LKSAVATANSAV
+239 LKSAVSNASEAVKRADSAV
-251 NAANQA
+251 AN
-257 VNDSKV
+257 SKV
-263 NSDAINAMKSA
+263 NSDAIKAMQSAVSEAKSDAQNATNIANAMKSSVTDQLKNLDSTSKELDNARSEMTQYAKTAQDQGKDIADLKKSTA
-274 ESKARA
+274 EITA
-280 DADKAL
+280 DVANTKGDVAELKINASATAVMASNNK
-286 SDAQAAIKN
+286 SDITQLQVTA
-295 VSSNVDAVW
+295 SNASIDLQNA
-304 KNIASVEGQVNSVQ
+304 KSDIASVNA
-318 TANEAVAKQLKADLS
+318 TADK
-333 SAKEKI
+333 
-339 LTANDNLTKAQ
+339 
-350 AAIEDNK
+350 
-357 KAIAA
+357 
-362 NVSSIN
+362 IN
-368 ATIAQHK
+368 ASI
-375 KDIEAAQA
+375 KDQ
-383 ANAQTA
+383 
-389 NELASYTKQAEAQEK
+389 
-404 TIKALQSD
+404 
-412 DDSTKLTIADIKG
+412 
-425 NVTQVQD
+425 
-432 SVTGLTASL
+432 
-441 KDTNNNVATVKAQA
+441 
-455 DSLSSTLTTQGKS
+455 
-468 VSQLLQTVTSL
+468 
-479 TSSLKDADGRLST
+479 DGRIST
-492 VEQTAKSQ
+492 VEQTAK
-500 TTTISGLK
+500 G
-508 DNFTQVKQEAD
+508 
-519 KLTDTLKDTQGNIAQ
+519 
-534 VQATAKGLSE
+534 
-544 QIESA
+544 
-549 QGDISNLTKTA
+549 
-560 TSIQASLT
+560 
-568 DHSKRIASVE
+568 
-578 ARADKLESDMKDAQG
+578 
-593 NITTAM
+593 
-599 QTASEASVIAS
+599 
-610 DAKSNA
+610 
-616 ATAVVTANGVKA
+616 
-628 VAQDANSTATEAKVT
+628 
-643 ASEASVIASNA
+643 
-654 KSDVLTVATTASDAK
+654 
-669 MLATNAN
+669 
-676 SQAMEANAT
+676 
-685 ASNVSINLSEIEK
+685 
-698 TANNAAS
+698 
-705 QASVA
+705 
-710 TSKADSNAKQIS
+710 
-722 NVADTVTTLQT
+722 
-733 SIQATQKELSGKVDQ
+733 IQATIGNQQ
-748 ATIDSTNKRLEDINA
+748 NDINTIKQDA
-763 QVSVVAGEVRSK
+763 TGMKETITNNQKQLTEINTSVDGLSTKVAGAV
-775 AEQTTVSG
+775 G
-783 ISTDLN
+783 
-789 DLKAKAESIEK
+789 K
-800 DDIDFNDCKSQMNIF
+800 DF
-815 SKGPKNAPNDN
+815 
-826 YWWYL
+826 
-831 RVEPGTEGRV
+831 
-841 TQYAVSDRD
+841 
-850 NHHYTRQF
+850 
-858 ILTSWTPWKETADS
+858 
-872 NDVANLQAQ
+872 
-881 VDKHSTEIS
+881 
-890 NNTKEI
+890 
-896 QLKADSQTVNE
+896 
-907 INQTVQQQQ
+907 
-916 AQQKVLADQITSKV
+916 
-930 SSADVE
+930 
-936 KLVDGKGF
+936 
-944 ATKDLVESSIT
+944 VESSIK
-955 QASGK
+955 QANDK
-960 INETITNLQGNLQN
+960 INESITSINGNIQN
-974 ITADLTG
+974 ITADLNG
-981 LQSTVKDK
+981 VQATVKNK
-989 ADQSQIT
+989 ADVSQIT
-996 QLTNIVQ
+996 QLTNLI
-1003 SKVSSK
+1003 STKVNQD
-1009 DYQTTISQL
+1009 DYKSAITQL
-1018 TNDINAKVAKG
+1018 GDDINARVQKG
-1029 DLISQINIEA
+1029 DLISQINLEA
-1039 GQTLIQS
+1039 GQTLIES

-1116 SSANSNDSSANS
+1116 SSANSTDSSAS
-1128 SQTDNNAVQAASLM
+1128 SNQTDNNTVQAASLM

-1150 QPDDSGGLSS
+1150 QPDDSSGLSS

-1254 FLALGSGKKTN
+1254 FLALGNGKKTN
-1265 EKGTTFHNL
+1265 EKGTTLHHL

-1360 GIGPYNSYGG
+1360 GIGPYNNYGG